1 MLCIVIDKSWSK
13 LLILTTISF
22 LCNILHG
29 QIFTPPVFFK
39 DDNLFVSIVQ
49 VAIMFVGSCF
59 NRSGRG
65 LLAKG
70 VWPVTICRSVIY
82 IYICILNLL
91 SAWSDFVSDQ
101 WIA

>member
-1 MLCIVIDKSWSK
+1 MGVLCIVTDKSWSK
-13 LLILTTISF
+13 LLIHTTIGF
-22 LCNILHG
+22 LCNMLHG

-49 VAIMFVGSCF
+49 VAIIIVGSCF

-70 VWPVTICRSVIY
+70 VWPVTICRLVRYIY
-82 IYICILNLL
+82 IYIDAYWIYCQPGLIL
-91 SAWSDFVSDQ
+91 
-101 WIA
+101 